1 LRCKICGRLS
11 YSASDRNKE
20 CPYCGGEVIKNSDKA
35 QNAEQDAPKIPEYL
49 LTKEQA
55 RLVLRIIS
63 SQNEDWLAENFPGLK
78 PICHLGKF
86 DVQFERL
93 WLWESDE
100 FKIVTFDE
108 GNGEC
113 HIVALFPKEINRRK
127 KGLRRG

>member
-1 LRCKICGRLS
+1 MKELRCKICGRLS

-20 CPYCGGEVIKNSDKA
+20 CPYCGGEVVENPDKA
-35 QNAEQDAPKIPEYL
+35 QNVEQDAPKIPEYL

-55 RLVLRIIS
+55 DLILKILHVQDEYQLI
-63 SQNEDWLAENFPGLK
+63 AMFPGLVSV
-78 PICHLGKF
+78 CHLGNY
-86 DVQFERL
+86 DDRFERL

-113 HIVALFPKEINRRK
+113 HIVALFPKEIN
-127 KGLRRG
+127 